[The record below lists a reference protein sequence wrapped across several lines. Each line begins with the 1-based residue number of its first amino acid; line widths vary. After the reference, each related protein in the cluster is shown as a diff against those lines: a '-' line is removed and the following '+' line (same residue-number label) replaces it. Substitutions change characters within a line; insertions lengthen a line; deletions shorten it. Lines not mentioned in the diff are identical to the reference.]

1 VEGMLS
7 VRYPPYTDDKL
18 KKFRKMS
25 EKKPGFD
32 REGRDRGGMI
42 WWVLGLGSKGKTG
55 AGARWA
61 VVVAIAAVVMRM
73 LRM

>member
-1 VEGMLS
+1 
-7 VRYPPYTDDKL
+7 
-18 KKFRKMS
+18 MS